1 MVWITA
7 AKYLEGYKVELEF
20 STKEKGVVDLEQFL
34 DEGVFQALKQLDYFV
49 SFTLNSWT
57 IEWDNGADFAP
68 EFLYNQAKK

>member
-20 STKEKGVVDLEQFL
+20 NTREKGVVDLEQFL
-34 DEGVFQALKQLDYFV
+34 NEGVFQALRQTDYFA

-57 IEWDNGADFAP
+57 IEWENGADFAP
-68 EFLYNQAKK
+68 EFLYNHAKK

>member
-49 SFTLNSWT
+49 SFTLNSLT

>member
-34 DEGVFQALKQLDYFV
+34 NEGVFQALKQPDYFV

-68 EFLYNQAKK
+68 EFLYDHATK